1 MTPEELLQRARAGDM
16 AAQYELAGHYGKL
29 LKQTE
34 DEDEIYKY
42 SLDAML
48 WLKRSAQQG
57 YGPAVEALHELDV
70 RPTQTAASAKAGAAE
85 EQEPEADDET
95 VAAVTAAVL
104 ESAAGMTDNAGG
116 SGKAGPAG
124 PEEDGEGPQEER
136 RGLFSSGTNVAFFVM
151 LIVSLLLNALLLL
164 FLYRI
169 SGNSRT
175 APPPPTQ
182 IPAAEPAPSPTA
194 RPSPAPEAT
203 PAASPTPTAEPT
215 PAASPTP
222 TAEPTPSPTPESA
235 PEPTPEPFSLDL
247 SNYPKLEQKP
257 GEDELYKEIVY
268 YIVTANSTLNMR
280 SGPDTSYARISSIPG
295 MAKVGAVSEY
305 GSWYL
310 VEYEGEMGWVHGN
323 YLTDDLNYQRPQ
335 NSPSGD

>member
-85 EQEPEADDET
+85 EPEPEADDET

-136 RGLFSSGTNVAFFVM
+136 RGLFSSGTNAALFVM

-203 PAASPTPTAEPT
+203 PAASQAPTA
-215 PAASPTP
+215 
-222 TAEPTPSPTPESA
+222 
-235 PEPTPEPFSLDL
+235 EPTPEPFSLDL

-257 GEDELYKEIVY
+257 GEEELYKEIVY

-310 VEYEGEMGWVHGN
+310 VEYEGEMGWVHGS
-323 YLTDDLNYQRPQ
+323 YLTDDLNYQQPQ

>member
-1 MTPEELLQRARAGDM
+1 MTPEELLQRAQAGDM

-85 EQEPEADDET
+85 EPEPEADDET

-124 PEEDGEGPQEER
+124 QEEDGEGPQEER
-136 RGLFSSGTNVAFFVM
+136 RGLFSSGTNAALFVM

-182 IPAAEPAPSPTA
+182 IPAAEPASSPTA

-203 PAASPTPTAEPT
+203 PAASPAPTAEPT
-215 PAASPTP
+215 PL
-222 TAEPTPSPTPESA
+222 PTPESA

-310 VEYEGEMGWVHGN
+310 VEYDGEMGWVSGS
-323 YLTDDLNYQRPQ
+323 YLTDDLNYQRE
-335 NSPSGD
+335 NSAPGEENP